1 MNQTS
6 LSIPKGNRKP
16 VPKIENMASLKAGV
30 GLAEI
35 TNIKELDE
43 CVKYIVAL
51 MVDFKKLNELKG
63 MIDV

>member
-1 MNQTS
+1 M
-6 LSIPKGNRKP
+6 PE
-16 VPKIENMASLKAGV
+16 IENMGSLKAGE

-43 CVKYIVAL
+43 ACIKIKKI
-51 MVDFKKLNELKG
+51 MNDFKKLNELKG